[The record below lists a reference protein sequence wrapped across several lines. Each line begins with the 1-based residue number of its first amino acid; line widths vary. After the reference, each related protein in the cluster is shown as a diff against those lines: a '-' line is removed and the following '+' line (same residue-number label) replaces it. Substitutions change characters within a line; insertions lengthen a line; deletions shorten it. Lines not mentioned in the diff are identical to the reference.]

1 MDDPERMKQELANLE
16 RENAQLR
23 ARLRNTPFA
32 NESTNPAFN
41 ALEFRK
47 ALNYYVRISLLFLV
61 PIQLAAIMLW
71 LRGGVP
77 KGLPNLGPIPIFDFA
92 GLNSG
97 IMPGIGIGLISV
109 GGLAIGLIAF
119 GGMAVGVFAF
129 GGGALGVFAFGG
141 GAIGLI
147 AVGGGAVGLVS
158 LGGGGAGIYVCA
170 ERGTGRYVF
179 SVQRQD
185 DRAVEFFSRW
195 LPRLKKALAQPLP
208 VVRIDSPRI

>member
-1 MDDPERMKQELANLE
+1 MEDAEQIKQELAMLE
-16 RENAQLR
+16 RENARLR

-32 NESTNPAFN
+32 SESTNPTFN

-47 ALNYYVRISLLFLV
+47 ALYYYVRISLLGLV
-61 PIQLAAIMLW
+61 PVQLAAVLLW

-77 KGLPNLGPIPIFDFA
+77 KGLPSLGPIPFFDFA
-92 GLNSG
+92 GLQSG
-97 IMPGIGIGLISV
+97 IMPGIGIGLVAI
-109 GGLAIGLIAF
+109 GGLAVGLIAF

-129 GGGALGVFAFGG
+129 GGGSLGVFAFGG
-141 GAIGLI
+141 GAIGVI

-170 ERGTGRYVF
+170 ERGAGRYVF

-185 DRAVEFFSRW
+185 DRAVEFFTRW
-195 LPRLKKALAQPLP
+195 LPRLKKALVQPLP
-208 VVRIDSPRI
+208 VVRIDCPRI